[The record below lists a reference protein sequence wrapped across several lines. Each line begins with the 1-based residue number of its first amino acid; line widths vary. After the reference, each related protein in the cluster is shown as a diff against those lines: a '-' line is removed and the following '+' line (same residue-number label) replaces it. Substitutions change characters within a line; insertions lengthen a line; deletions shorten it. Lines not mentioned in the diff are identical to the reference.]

1 MTILCWHH
9 ISSAMEHK
17 IDVACDVARGVTNVI
32 SCVVSTIE
40 CYPFGLDFK
49 LLCGK
54 FDGKLSIPH
63 CDSDAW
69 GL

>member
-1 MTILCWHH
+1 
-9 ISSAMEHK
+9 MEHK

-63 CDSDAW
+63 CDSDA
-69 GL
+69 